1 MKHLR
6 YEVRDR
12 IAEIHLCHAP
22 VNALDVDM
30 LDELIAALNRANADP
45 DVRAVLLASDL
56 PGRFCAGLDMKK
68 LLQSAPARIHELL
81 TKLYVKLYDAQFEL
95 TKSSISVVSG
105 AVRGGG
111 MTVAVSSDMIVAADT
126 ATFGYPEIDV
136 GVLPAIHY
144 VHLPGIVGK
153 HRAFDLLFTGRT
165 FSAQDA
171 HAMGLVT
178 RLAPAAELL
187 EHARGLARSLAD
199 KPPQVLALGRRAF
212 VYSNDNEYRRRVATA
227 VEVFCNAAATPQAR
241 EGLSAF
247 VEKRAPDWSGAS
259 AER

>member
-12 IAEIHLCHAP
+12 IAEILLCHAP
-22 VNALDVDM
+22 VNALDVDV
-30 LDELIAALNRANADP
+30 LDELIGALERANADP

-68 LLQSAPARIHELL
+68 LLQSTPAGVHELL
-81 TKLYVKLYDAQFEL
+81 TKLYIKLYDAQFNL
-95 TKSSISVVSG
+95 TKPSISVVSG

-111 MTVAVSSDMIVAADT
+111 MTVAISSDMIVAADT

-144 VHLPGIVGK
+144 VHLPSIVGK

-165 FSAQDA
+165 FGAQEA

-178 RLAPAAELL
+178 HLAPAEELL
-187 EHARGLARSLAD
+187 DRARALARSLAD
-199 KPPQVLALGRRAF
+199 KPPHVLALGRRAF
-212 VYSNDNEYRRRVATA
+212 VFSNDNEYRRRIATA
-227 VEVFCNAAATPQAR
+227 VEVFCNAAATPEAR

-247 VEKRAPDWSGAS
+247 VQKRAPDWAGAG
-259 AER
+259 APR

>member
-22 VNALDVDM
+22 VNALDVDV
-30 LDELIAALNRANADP
+30 LDELIAALARANDDP
-45 DVRAVLLASDL
+45 DVRAVLLASGL

-68 LLQSAPARIHELL
+68 LVQSAPARVHELL
-81 TKLYVKLYDAQFEL
+81 TKLYIKLYDAQFNL
-95 TKSSISVVSG
+95 TKPSISVVSG

-111 MTVAVSSDMIVAADT
+111 MTVAISSDMIVAADS

-165 FSAQDA
+165 FSAQEA
-171 HAMGLVT
+171 HAMGLVA
-178 RLAPAAELL
+178 RIGAEAGLL
-187 EHARGLARSLAD
+187 DQARALARSLAD
-199 KPPQVLALGRRAF
+199 KPPQVLAMGRRAF
-212 VYSNDNEYRRRVATA
+212 VYSNDNEYRRRIATA
-227 VEVFCNAAATPQAR
+227 VEVFCNAAATPEAR

-247 VEKRAPDWSGAS
+247 VQKRAPDWAGA
-259 AER
+259 AEPR